1 MMMDTVVPND
11 RLNKGG
17 IGRTFA
23 VARSLPL
30 LSITIIAVA
39 LLAAILA
46 PWISPYDPTAV
57 DLLRRFAPPVWMDGG
72 TSNHLLG
79 SDDLGRDVL
88 SRLIW
93 GARVSMLVAIACVVS
108 DAILGTVIGIAA
120 GYIGGRVD
128 SVLMRIADIL
138 LALPYLLIA
147 LVVVSVVGASLV
159 NVILIIVVL
168 RWAALSR
175 IVRGEAMMLKQREF
189 VSLAKVAGMKP
200 VRIMW
205 RHILPNV
212 MNSVVVVSTLG
223 VGAVILF
230 ESVLSF
236 LGVGVPPPSPSW
248 GGMVADGRNY
258 LTSAWWVSLFPGLVI
273 TAVCLAANLCGD
285 WLREVLDP
293 KSNLR

>member
-1 MMMDTVVPND
+1 MMDTAIPND

-17 IGRTFA
+17 IGRAFA
-23 VARSLPL
+23 LARRLPL

-46 PWISPYDPTAV
+46 PWIAPYDPTAV

-120 GYIGGRVD
+120 GYMGGRVD

>member
-1 MMMDTVVPND
+1 MAEVSFPHAQE
-11 RLNKGG
+11 RRP
-17 IGRTFA
+17 GRGFA
-23 VARSLPL
+23 ALRRLPL
-30 LSITIIAVA
+30 LSGAIIAAA
-39 LLAAILA
+39 LLAALLA
-46 PWISPYDPTAV
+46 PWIAPYDPAAV
-57 DLLRRFAPPVWMDGG
+57 DLLRRFAPPAWMDGG
-72 TSNHLLG
+72 SSLHILG

-93 GARVSMLVAIACVVS
+93 GARVSMLVAVACVVS
-108 DAILGTVIGIAA
+108 DAILGTAIGIVA
-120 GYIGGRVD
+120 GYCGGRVD
-128 SVLMRIADIL
+128 SVLMRLADIL

-147 LVVVSVVGASLV
+147 LVVVSAVGASLS
-159 NVILIIVVL
+159 NVIVIIVVL

-175 IVRGEAMMLKQREF
+175 IVRGETMMLKQREF
-189 VSLAKVAGMKP
+189 VALAKVAGIGP

-236 LGVGVPPPSPSW
+236 LGVGVPPPTPSW

-285 WLREVLDP
+285 WLREAMDP
-293 KSNLR
+293 KSNRR

>member
-1 MMMDTVVPND
+1 MMDAAIPND

-17 IGRTFA
+17 IGRAFA
-23 VARSLPL
+23 LARRLPL

-120 GYIGGRVD
+120 GYLGGRVD

>member
-1 MMMDTVVPND
+1 MTD
-11 RLNKGG
+11 
-17 IGRTFA
+17 A
-23 VARSLPL
+23 SLPQDFGRRRGRVGRL
-30 LSITIIAVA
+30 LGSIRGIPVLSCAIIAITTMAA
-39 LLAAILA
+39 LFA
-46 PWISPYDPTAV
+46 PWIAPYDPAAV
-57 DLLRRFAPPVWMDGG
+57 DLLRRFAPPAWMEGG
-72 TSNHLLG
+72 TSLHLLG
-79 SDDLGRDVL
+79 SDDLGRDIL

-93 GARVSMLVAIACVVS
+93 GARISMLVAIACVVS
-108 DAILGTVIGIAA
+108 DAILGTTVGILA
-120 GYIGGRVD
+120 GYLGGQVD
-128 SVLMRIADIL
+128 SILMRLADIL

-147 LVVVSVVGASLV
+147 LVVVSVVGASLF
-159 NVILIIVVL
+159 NVILIIIML

-175 IVRGEAMMLKQREF
+175 IVRSEAIALKQRDF
-189 VSLAKVAGMKP
+189 VALARVAGIGP
-200 VRIMW
+200 VRIMR

-212 MNSVVVVSTLG
+212 MNSVVVISTLG

-236 LGVGVPPPSPSW
+236 LGVGVPPPAPSW

-293 KSNLR
+293 KSNRH